1 MMETRGNPTSRK
13 KADPTNEADCIFC
26 FACETQCEHGAIK
39 IVQA

>member
-1 MMETRGNPTSRK
+1 MTETRGNPISPK

-26 FACETQCEHGAIK
+26 FACETQCEHGTIK